1 MCDTKH
7 DQHMIYFY
15 VLQNEYHNKSG
26 EYLLTYMVTVWFFLF
41 ALFYW
46 IFIVSEG
53 AFSSCE
59 QRLLFVS
66 VCGLLVVVASFVAEC
81 GL

>member
-1 MCDTKH
+1 M
-7 DQHMIYFY
+7 DQSSFSSSQLGHIAHIATCK
-15 VLQNEYHNKSG
+15 VRG
-26 EYLLTYMVTVWFFLF
+26 AFFLYNLIY
-41 ALFYW
+41 LFYW